1 MYLDFI
7 VDIAEVGNQV
17 TIRTSTETIEG
28 AIVKL
33 SKELIAIKKID
44 GSVIIKKDSDIS
56 HVEIH
61 PTVTNEIR
69 GKMQSNVSN
78 SNVRSGMT
86 LIKNDKVESFTCNIC
101 GKLKTS
107 KKYAVE
113 INNPNLKICNSCYGW
128 TLARLENK

>member
-28 AIVKL
+28 TILKL
-33 SKELIAIKKID
+33 SKELIAIQKID

-56 HVEIH
+56 HLEIH
-61 PTVTNEIR
+61 PTATTEIE
-69 GKMQSNVSN
+69 GTMQSNVSN
-78 SNVRSGMT
+78 NNIRSGMT
-86 LIKNDKVESFTCNIC
+86 LIKSDKIESFTCSIC
-101 GKLKTS
+101 GKSKTS
-107 KKYAVE
+107 KKYAIE
-113 INNPNLKICNSCYGW
+113 INNPNLRICNSCYGW